1 MSLSRTK
8 ASLQGKMLDAQSLQS
23 VTIDYLRF
31 PMALAVVFIHS
42 KGEPTIALPD
52 YAHFAGTDFF
62 NLLRIVMSN
71 VLTSV
76 AVPTFF
82 LSRAFFI
89 SLMCLYLRNLSTNEK
104 RVADGTR
111 LFFPISSGT

>member
-82 LSRAFFI
+82 LI
-89 SLMCLYLRNLSTNEK
+89 SGFLYFLNVPVLTQS
-104 RVADGTR
+104 V
-111 LFFPISSGT
+111 